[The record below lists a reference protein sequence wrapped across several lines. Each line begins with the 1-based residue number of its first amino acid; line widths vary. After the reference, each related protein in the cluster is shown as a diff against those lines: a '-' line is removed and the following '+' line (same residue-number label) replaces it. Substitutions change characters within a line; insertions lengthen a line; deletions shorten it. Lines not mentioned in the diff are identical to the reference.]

1 MNAIT
6 PRLRIFAGPNG
17 SGKSTIKEMLPP
29 QWLGVYVNADELE
42 TQLKLD
48 GGIDLGQFGIAS
60 SQSAID
66 SFLETSGLAIR
77 EDVMSSLGTWI
88 LDDRILRIDA
98 PLLSS
103 YHASILADFIRCSL
117 VDARISFTF
126 ETVMSSP
133 TKVDFLRNAKA
144 AGYRVYLYF
153 IATENPEINVARVRH
168 RVASGGHSVPEK
180 KITERYYR
188 CLELLDSAIQSTDR
202 AYLFDSSENERRN
215 WIAEVTS
222 GTDLEIK
229 TDSVPAWF
237 RNSVLSKYDQA
248 G

>member
-29 QWLGVYVNADELE
+29 QWLGVYVNADDLE
-42 TQLKLD
+42 SRLKID
-48 GGIDLGQFGIAS
+48 GGIDLETFGIAS
-60 SQSAID
+60 SQSAIN
-66 SFLETSGLAIR
+66 SFLKTSGLALR
-77 EDVMSSLGTWI
+77 DDVMNSLGTWI
-88 LDDRILRIDA
+88 MEGRNLRIDA
-98 PLLSS
+98 PALSS
-103 YHASILADFIRCSL
+103 YHASILADFIRFSL

-133 TKVDFLRNAKA
+133 AKVDFLRSAKA
-144 AGYRVYLYF
+144 AGYRTYLYF

-168 RVASGGHSVPEK
+168 RVASGGHSVPES
-180 KITERYYR
+180 KIIERYHR
-188 CLELLDSAIQSTDR
+188 SLALLDSAIQSTDR
-202 AYLFDSSENERRN
+202 AYLFDSSESDRRN
-215 WIAEVTS
+215 WIAEITS
-222 GTDLEIK
+222 GSDLEIK

-237 RNSVLSKYDQA
+237 RKAVLAKYDPV

>member
-42 TQLKLD
+42 TRLKRD
-48 GGIDLGQFGIAS
+48 GGIDLGEFGIDS

-66 SFLETSGLAIR
+66 SFLKASGLALR
-77 EDVMSSLGTWI
+77 HDVVSSLGTWVMEE
-88 LDDRILRIDA
+88 RTLRIDA
-98 PLLSS
+98 PEISS
-103 YHASILADFIRCSL
+103 YHASILADFIRFSL

-133 TKVDFLRNAKA
+133 AKVDFLRNAKA
-144 AGYRVYLYF
+144 AGYRTYLYF

-168 RVASGGHSVPEK
+168 RVAAGGHSVPEG
-180 KITERYYR
+180 KIIERYHR
-188 CLELLDSAIQSTDR
+188 SLELLDSAIQSTDR

-215 WIAEVTS
+215 WIAEITS

-237 RNSVLSKYDQA
+237 RNSVLSKYDPA

>member
-42 TQLKLD
+42 TRLKLD
-48 GGIDLGQFGIAS
+48 GGIDLGPFGITS

-66 SFLETSGLAIR
+66 SFLKTSGLAIR
-77 EDVMSSLGTWI
+77 DDVMSSLGSWI
-88 LDDRILRIDA
+88 LEDRILRIEA
-98 PLLSS
+98 PIFSS

-153 IATENPEINVARVRH
+153 IATENPEINVARVSH

-188 CLELLDSAIQSTDR
+188 CLELLDSAIQLTDR

-215 WIAEVTS
+215 WIAEITS
-222 GTDLEIK
+222 GMDLEIK

-248 G
+248 S